1 MLWSDFERLGR
12 FWDPWAEFDRMQRA
26 LSRLVMPSTV
36 EFPPVNVWA
45 SEEEAI
51 VTTEIPGVDPDSI
64 DISVAGE
71 SITIRGSREPEKIAE
86 GETYHRRERWSG
98 QFTKTIDMP
107 FTIEKSKVEATFS
120 KGILTIV
127 APRAEEEKP
136 KKIAVKSD

>member
-12 FWDPWAEFDRMQRA
+12 FWDPWSEFDRMQRA
-26 LSRLVMPSTV
+26 LSRLITPSTV

-51 VTTEIPGVDPDSI
+51 ITTEIPGVDPDSI

-71 SITIRGSREPEKIAE
+71 SVTIRGSREPEKLSE

-120 KGILTIV
+120 KGILTII